1 MPCTKELVLL
11 MKSPRQMGLILEV
24 SHRCRDLQLART
36 CTRVHAPFFFFY
48 SPPPPPPVKCGP
60 SQPVTPFTHSFHS
73 PPISLSLS
81 LVYSFYPSSSSLALV
96 FYSYKDLVEAS
107 RLSGQNKPA
116 TCPPPHLPKP
126 CLTTTTNHTSASPRA
141 SLPSPCAFFSCLFF
155 FFFIIFL

>member
-36 CTRVHAPFFFFY
+36 CARVHAPFFFFILPHLPLLL
-48 SPPPPPPVKCGP
+48 SVAPR
-60 SQPVTPFTHSFHS
+60 
-73 PPISLSLS
+73 SLSLHLLTPSTRRPSLSLSFSLQLS

-96 FYSYKDLVEAS
+96 FYSYKDLAEAS

-116 TCPPPHLPKP
+116 PCPPPHLPNP
-126 CLTTTTNHTSASPRA
+126 CLTTTTTTPPPPPVPLYPLPVL
-141 SLPSPCAFFSCLFF
+141 SLLVFF
-155 FFFIIFL
+155 FL